1 MKFKHDTMFSVNV
14 SINGRQK
21 YTINTTNYDYLCEKL
36 TDVYIK
42 ETK

>member
-21 YTINTTNYDYLCEKL
+21 YTINTTANEQVELL
-36 TDVYIK
+36 
-42 ETK
+42 